1 MDESRRPYDY
11 VAVAGIVLMLGIGL
25 WGYVT
30 LPRRI
35 PTNFGFDG
43 HPTAWGPSW
52 TILLVPLAGTFFAAI
67 VWLGPKLQ
75 IRPNLPFSIAEE
87 RLEIVNAL
95 SNKMMSALLLI
106 VVPFFI
112 VMTLEAIAGARQES
126 LSRVFVPTTLAMLA
140 SAFACVGIYTKRI
153 HRAAREPIPT
163 DARTPSQ

>member
-1 MDESRRPYDY
+1 MDESRRRYDY
-11 VAVAGIVLMLGIGL
+11 VAVAGIVLMLGFGL

-30 LPRRI
+30 LPKRI

-52 TILLVPLAGTFFAAI
+52 TILLVPLAGTIFAMI

-87 RLEIVNAL
+87 RLEAVNAL
-95 SNKMMSALLLI
+95 SNKMMSSLLLI

-112 VMTLEAIAGARQES
+112 VMTLETIAGGRQAA
-126 LSRVFVPTTLAMLA
+126 LSRLFVPTTLAMLA

-153 HRAAREPIPT
+153 HRAARAAIPT

>member
-11 VAVAGIVLMLGIGL
+11 VAVAGIVLMLGIGI
-25 WGYVT
+25 WGYAT
-30 LPRRI
+30 LPTRI

-43 HPTAWGPSW
+43 HATAWGPSW
-52 TILLVPLAGTFFAAI
+52 TILLVPLAGTVFATI

-87 RLEIVNAL
+87 RLEIVNGL
-95 SNKMMSALLLI
+95 SNKMMSSLLLI

-112 VMTLEAIAGARQES
+112 VMTLEAIAGARQEA
-126 LSRVFVPTTLAMLA
+126 LSRLFVPTTLAMLA
-140 SAFACVGIYTKRI
+140 SAFACVGIFTKRI